1 MLRDKKSI
9 IKHYEQSL
17 IWVKEL
23 RNLSE
28 DQWRMPIESG
38 KWSVSEVIGHLT
50 PWDTFV
56 LEHRIPYLFI
66 NTSLPKG
73 PDIALMNTKAAE
85 KSREQH
91 LEKTIIEFVLA
102 RRQLLQTIQQFTD
115 EQWQQSFSIGQSN
128 ITIEDYFGGLIDHD
142 LHHFSQIQNVLDV

>member
-38 KWSVSEVIGHLT
+38 KWSISEVIGHLT

-73 PDIALMNTKAAE
+73 PDIAHMNTKAAE

>member
-17 IWVKEL
+17 IWVKDL

-28 DQWRMPIESG
+28 EQWCMPIESG
-38 KWSVSEVIGHLT
+38 KWSVAEVIGHLT
-50 PWDTFV
+50 PWDTFI
-56 LEHRIPYLFI
+56 LEHRIPYLFK
-66 NTSLPKG
+66 NASLPKG
-73 PDIALMNTKAAE
+73 PDIKHMNTKAAQ

-91 LEKTIIEFVLA
+91 LEKTITEFVMT

-115 EQWQQSFSIGQSN
+115 EQWHQSFSIGQSN
-128 ITIEDYFGGLIDHD
+128 ITIADYFGGLIEHD
-142 LHHFSQIQNVLDV
+142 LHHFSQIQRVLHV

>member
-28 DQWRMPIESG
+28 DQWRMPIEFG

-73 PDIALMNTKAAE
+73 PDIAHMNTKAAE

-91 LEKTIIEFVLA
+91 LEKTITEFVLA